1 VELVKLIMFLGVAQ
15 VASEG
20 MDDTR
25 MDLTQLEESGTGRS
39 VPTTPLQVS
48 PQGTLCKALYHFD
61 LSDCPPYLQD
71 YSTADDCNK
80 IKLHTI

>member
-1 VELVKLIMFLGVAQ
+1 

-39 VPTTPLQVS
+39 VPSTPLQVS
-48 PQGTLCKALYHFD
+48 PQGTLCKVSYHF
-61 LSDCPPYLQD
+61 YLIVLP
-71 YSTADDCNK
+71 TPLTPK
-80 IKLHTI
+80 ITVQLIFSVHIHNMEIYRALAM

>member
-1 VELVKLIMFLGVAQ
+1 VECVKLVLFLGVAQ

-48 PQGTLCKALYHFD
+48 PQGTLCKASYHFD
-61 LSDCPPYLQD
+61 LSDVFFL
-71 YSTADDCNK
+71 K
-80 IKLHTI
+80 ITTQLMIVIILS

>member
-1 VELVKLIMFLGVAQ
+1 MVLKINFQHLFQGVAQ

-48 PQGTLCKALYHFD
+48 PQGM
-61 LSDCPPYLQD
+61 
-71 YSTADDCNK
+71 
-80 IKLHTI
+80 LHSLTIVAVVIVFCLEITQCLIIIRLD

>member
-1 VELVKLIMFLGVAQ
+1 VFCYAVYVMNLEVNFQHLLFLGVAQ

-48 PQGTLCKALYHFD
+48 PQGV
-61 LSDCPPYLQD
+61 
-71 YSTADDCNK
+71 
-80 IKLHTI
+80 

>member
-1 VELVKLIMFLGVAQ
+1 VQHVNVGILEHTFVCLMLVLCCAVYVINLKINFQHFLFLGIAQ

-48 PQGTLCKALYHFD
+48 PQGMQCSL
-61 LSDCPPYLQD
+61 
-71 YSTADDCNK
+71 
-80 IKLHTI
+80 